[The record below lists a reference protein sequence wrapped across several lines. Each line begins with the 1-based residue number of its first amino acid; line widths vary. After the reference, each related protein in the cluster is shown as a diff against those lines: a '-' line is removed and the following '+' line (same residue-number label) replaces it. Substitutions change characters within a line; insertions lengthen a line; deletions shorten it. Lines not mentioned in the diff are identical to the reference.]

1 MEPAQIVA
9 AEVALVEE
17 VAAVV
22 AQGAV
27 GYTHKTVL
35 ALAYTWAQAR
45 QGVTQPQQP
54 NHQLILN
61 LSPSPRQTNRR
72 GSSLWGAGPSKT
84 QVTK

>member
-9 AEVALVEE
+9 AVVALVEE

-35 ALAYTWAQAR
+35 ALAYTWAQAQ

-54 NHQLILN
+54 NHQLILT
-61 LSPSPRQTNRR
+61 LGPSPRRYPKTRR
-72 GSSLWGAGPSKT
+72 NLLWG
-84 QVTK
+84 